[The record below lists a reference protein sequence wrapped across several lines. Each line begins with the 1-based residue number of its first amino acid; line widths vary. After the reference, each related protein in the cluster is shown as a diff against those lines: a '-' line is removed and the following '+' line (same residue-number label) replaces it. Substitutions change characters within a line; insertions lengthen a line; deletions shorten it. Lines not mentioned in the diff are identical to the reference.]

1 MGKSQERSS
10 IIRTLAHGAKIP
22 RRSPH
27 SFADAQL
34 SRNFSGAAA
43 APRLSAPRLPH
54 SDTIFRLAP
63 PPRGDANA
71 EWPAHDRAPRRLRE
85 YWRYKANSPEDFNS
99 SQFTNGLIH
108 LAIVVCVIGFFF
120 LLAPRRRPRVQNTSR
135 RRRGRDADRPRGDG
149 SGTRDLPRR
158 RPLRPGVLPAALLR
172 PVPRARARQAPP
184 LPHRHEFSPG
194 RRDGRAPFVD
204 FRSKVAAQGH
214 DEDVEC
220 APRHCGHFRGGTTG
234 RVDLFPSRTI
244 RLHGISTS
252 WPRRRRDLPLRNI
265 HAFRAT
271 RPASTEYPRVPQTRT
286 TFQVEDLGD
295 DLFQASG
302 NITFALENIEC
313 IDDYKEQM
321 LSSLEL
327 FNSTLEDAMKIV
339 DEMLEPARKW
349 HRFVK
354 HTVQPNVDLILPIV
368 ILCLA
373 IWILATFVSLLR
385 SGPST
390 PSRYTFNVGS
400 IWAGAFG
407 LPAVLVILTAALAT
421 HAARIFPRRVAAT
434 PWLRRGY
441 SVETGR
447 GDAVAATWIFR
458 GYGSRRRRGCVVD
471 IRSRLLDGSGTR
483 GRNG

>member
-10 IIRTLAHGAKIP
+10 IIRT
-22 RRSPH
+22 
-27 SFADAQL
+27 
-34 SRNFSGAAA
+34 
-43 APRLSAPRLPH
+43 
-54 SDTIFRLAP
+54 
-63 PPRGDANA
+63 
-71 EWPAHDRAPRRLRE
+71 LRE

-120 LLAPRRRPRVQNTSR
+120 LLVHAIYRVVIRCGPACCRRRCCDPCLEHA
-135 RRRGRDADRPRGDG
+135 RGKRLHYRIGMSFLLVAA
-149 SGTRDLPRR
+149 T
-158 RPLRPGVLPAALLR
+158 AALLSSIFAQKSLHKGTMKTSN
-172 PVPRARARQAPP
+172 V
-184 LPHRHEFSPG
+184 LH
-194 RRDGRAPFVD
+194 DIVD
-204 FRSKVAAQGH
+204 IF
-214 DEDVEC
+214 EE
-220 APRHCGHFRGGTTG
+220 
-234 RVDLFPSRTI
+234 
-244 RLHGISTS
+244 
-252 WPRRRRDLPLRNI
+252 
-265 HAFRAT
+265 
-271 RPASTEYPRVPQTRT
+271 
-286 TFQVEDLGD
+286 VEDLGD

-407 LPAVLVILTAALAT
+407 LPAVLVILTAAL
-421 HAARIFPRRVAAT
+421 V
-434 PWLRRGY
+434 L
-441 SVETGR
+441 
-447 GDAVAATWIFR
+447 AVAMADFCYISPADIITDIN
-458 GYGSRRRRGCVVD
+458 SRYEYIAYYLNCDGVNPLQADLAILNEQLNQMEAAWQQAVASGACEGPPSAFNDVSNSLDDMQASLDIADELLECSNIQPLVRKLVYSAFCRDVLDGFYRLFVVLTVAGFVTLTALFLVPCAMVAFWPPD
-471 IRSRLLDGSGTR
+471 DEKRLLFFPSTEEIDYARSLEIGSEGIDGSSEEIAAMFASREFEFESPGKTL
-483 GRNG
+483 